1 MLIIDNRAQIT
12 SVLLYEER
20 EEKPP
25 HLMLDLKRGVPPIR
39 GDAPFY
45 LGPIYVCINME
56 VIWSLSSS
64 ESFQQINL
72 GIPI

>member
-1 MLIIDNRAQIT
+1 VLIIDNRAQIT

-20 EEKPP
+20 EEKSP

-45 LGPIYVCINME
+45 LGSFYVCINME
-56 VIWSLSSS
+56 VLY
-64 ESFQQINL
+64 
-72 GIPI
+72 GA